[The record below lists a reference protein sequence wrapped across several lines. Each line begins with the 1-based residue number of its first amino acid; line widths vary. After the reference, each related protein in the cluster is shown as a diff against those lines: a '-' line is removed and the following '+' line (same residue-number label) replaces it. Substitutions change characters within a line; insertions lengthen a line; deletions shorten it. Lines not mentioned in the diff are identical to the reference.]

1 MEIKAASE
9 LGCSFSEIPCT
20 ANQIIG
26 ELDKEGAKRTIFFFI
41 SNLSQQPPLLETSI
55 PLECPIFLFGV
66 P

>member
-26 ELDKEGAKRTIFFFI
+26 ELDNKE
-41 SNLSQQPPLLETSI
+41 LSEQSS
-55 PLECPIFLFGV
+55 FYK
-66 P
+66 